1 VLRLDIRRRA
11 VGSEEPLDEPLE
23 ISDPTITVGST
34 GSIDRSRRRRRG
46 AAGAEKLQLGPKLM
60 QRSSLLTVHSL
71 HRLQMRQEVRAAG
84 RKDVGRPRTT
94 SSGGCVVA
102 AFGKESGT
110 ATTVTVQ
117 ENTRS
122 KRRARNTRQRWER
135 RRSLRKHARRHEVTE
150 FSPGSR
156 ARVAGAGAGIRA
168 GITA

>member
-1 VLRLDIRRRA
+1 
-11 VGSEEPLDEPLE
+11 VGSEEPFDELLE
-23 ISDPTITVGST
+23 MSDPTITVDST
-34 GSIDRSRRRRRG
+34 GSIDSSRRRRRE
-46 AAGAEKLQLGPKLM
+46 ATGAENLQLRTKPM

-135 RRSLRKHARRHEVTE
+135 LRSLRKHARRHEVTE